1 MLEFSQRCAD
11 ELDPAEFLV
20 TVLKLLTDAG
30 LAPNGCERRIY
41 ELFRKGQPIPN
52 ARYTSL
58 DAAEQAAKEHNAS
71 HLLGGERRGDVAVQ
85 FIDSRRSCCE
95 PSASYGAH
103 LVTQNT
109 SASAENASVLE

>member
-1 MLEFSQRCAD
+1 MRHAIDMSTGEVLLLIDELQELAWASDYDDENNVLEFSQRCAD
-11 ELDPAEFLV
+11 DLDPGEFLT

-58 DAAEQAAKEHNAS
+58 DERGGSRQSAQGGHQD
-71 HLLGGERRGDVAVQ
+71 HLDRG
-85 FIDSRRSCCE
+85 F
-95 PSASYGAH
+95 
-103 LVTQNT
+103 
-109 SASAENASVLE
+109 